1 MTKTSLTNNK
11 ESNLMGKTNMTKTP
25 DKVTLGEEVTIVPST
40 DVTKTKETKLSLKSV
55 TSLLGNLDGFTSEE
69 QKNIQDV
76 MKTLQDKGK
85 VTSGQGGGSST
96 DTKEMIDFR
105 KNFDISC
112 NEQSDGFDITKTGL
126 KKYYK
131 LDTDGRKSYMM
142 LYFRRS
148 GDKTTPK

>member
-1 MTKTSLTNNK
+1 
-11 ESNLMGKTNMTKTP
+11 MGKTNMTKTP

-112 NEQSDGFDITKTGL
+112 NEQSDGYDITKTGL

-148 GDKTTPK
+148 GDKTTPTK

>member
-1 MTKTSLTNNK
+1 
-11 ESNLMGKTNMTKTP
+11 MGKTNMTKTP

-112 NEQSDGFDITKTGL
+112 NEQSDGYDITKTGL